1 MRLPHPHP
9 LFRLPPHSIMTR
21 QFYQDPNDHSGHHHT
36 HQAPYPYPYPNLSKQ
51 PGQSTQPFQFGKP
64 NPQDTYD
71 DRSRQYGMFPVFE
84 TLLGI
89 GLTRDLS

>member
-1 MRLPHPHP
+1 MRLPYPHP
-9 LFRLPPHSIMTR
+9 LFRLSPHSIMTR
-21 QFYQDPNDHSGHHHT
+21 QFYQDPNDHSSHHHT
-36 HQAPYPYPYPNLSKQ
+36 YQAPYPYPNLSKQ

-71 DRSRQYGMFPVFE
+71 DRSGQYGRFPVFE

-89 GLTRDLS
+89 SLTRDLS

>member
-9 LFRLPPHSIMTR
+9 LFRLSQHSIMTR
-21 QFYQDPNDHSGHHHT
+21 QFYHPNDHSGHHHT
-36 HQAPYPYPYPNLSKQ
+36 HQAPYPYPNLSKQ
-51 PGQSTQPFQFGKP
+51 LGQSSQPFHFVKP